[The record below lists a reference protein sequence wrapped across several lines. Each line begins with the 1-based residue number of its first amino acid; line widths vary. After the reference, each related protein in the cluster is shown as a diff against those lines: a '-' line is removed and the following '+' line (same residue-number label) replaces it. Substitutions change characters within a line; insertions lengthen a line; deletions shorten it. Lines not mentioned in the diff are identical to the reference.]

1 MSYDI
6 EKALAYQVKKE
17 IAQRYFRLR
26 KLIEDDSANLNRLL
40 DELNGIYVN
49 KIRPALFAIYS
60 LLMDKD
66 LIEEF
71 SKTVGIEEPPF
82 LSEFLEL
89 SEKERAALVSDLHPH
104 GWFKE
109 SRFLSLLKNAYEKL
123 YERWLEYHDLREETL
138 DELALVREEIEQ
150 FKKNYSLDE
159 IMQFLRTLNM
169 EDTDTAKAIGR
180 TVEGRKLGDF
190 DTKLGFSQDIEG
202 LSKKVPRLDSIPK
215 PEVILPKLEALGE
228 MAYMRH
234 KDKVSEILPK

>member
-26 KLIEDDSANLNRLL
+26 KLIEDDSANLDQLI
-40 DELNGIYVN
+40 DELNDIYIN

-71 SKTVGIEEPPF
+71 SKTVGIEDPPF

-89 SEKERAALVSDLHPH
+89 SEKERADLVSDLHPR

-109 SRFLSLLKNAYEKL
+109 SRFLSLLKNAYQKL
-123 YERWLEYHDLREETL
+123 YERWLEYHSLKEETL
-138 DELALVREEIEQ
+138 DELTLVKEEIEQ

-159 IMQFLRTLNM
+159 IMQFLRTLNT
-169 EDTDTAKAIGR
+169 EDTDRVKAIGR

-190 DTKLGFSQDIEG
+190 DSKLGFSQDIEE
-202 LSKKVPRLDSIPK
+202 LFKKVPKLDSIPK
-215 PEVILPKLEALGE
+215 IEEILPKLEALGE

-234 KDKVSEILPK
+234 KEEVSEIVSK